1 MKKAIV
7 TGASGGLG
15 IEICKKL
22 VANNFKLIVI
32 DLADK
37 ETIENLLSE
46 VNDGIE
52 LILDKVDFSKT
63 DELQSSLDSCLPDEN
78 LTVLVNNAGL
88 SIGGG
93 ISDATL
99 AEWELMI
106 KVNLTAPFILSQA
119 FINNAK
125 KFNIQGS
132 IINISSMVGIIGA
145 KKPGYAASKAGLLG
159 LTKSIAMQSGPKI
172 RCNAIYPGAMDTPMT
187 ADWDEHTRHKIIKN
201 TPLQRIAQ
209 PAEIANIVG
218 FLADD
223 NESSF
228 ITGAVINATG
238 GQYLGQ

>member
-37 ETIENLLSE
+37 ETIENSLSE

-187 ADWDEHTRHKIIKN
+187 ADWDKHTRHKITKN